1 MPASS
6 PNASAIE
13 RVIRPRSG
21 LAAIDMAELWRY
33 RELFWQL
40 AWRNVLIRYKQ
51 TLLGVAWAVLQPLLT
66 VAIGAVVFGRLANL
80 PSNGVPYVLLT
91 FAALLPWQYFSN
103 AMTESSN
110 SLIASQNMITKVYFP
125 RLIIP
130 GSAVMSGMIDFL
142 ISLVLLFL
150 LMLYHQT
157 ALTPR
162 LLLLPFFFLY
172 TTMAAMAVGMWL
184 SALNVK
190 YRDVKHVVPFLTR
203 MGLYVTPV
211 FFSISLIPQK
221 WLMLAYTLNP
231 MVGAVE
237 GFRWCILGEQ
247 FEPYW
252 PGMTASVAVV
262 GLLLITGAYYFRT
275 TEKTFA
281 DVI

>member
-1 MPASS
+1 MAST
-6 PNASAIE
+6 PVNPVNYE
-13 RVIRPRSG
+13 RIIRPRNG
-21 LAAIDMAELWRY
+21 LAAMDLAELWRY

-51 TLLGVAWAVLQPLLT
+51 TLLGIAWAILQPLLT
-66 VAIGAVVFGRLANL
+66 VLVFSFVFGRLAKL
-80 PSNGVPYVLLT
+80 PSDGVPYAVLT

-103 AMTESSN
+103 AMSESSN

-130 GSAVMSGMIDFL
+130 GSAVLSGAIDFL
-142 ISLVLLFL
+142 ISLVLLV
-150 LMLYHQT
+150 LMMFYYQVSFSHK
-157 ALTPR
+157 
-162 LLLLPFFFLY
+162 LLLLPFFFLF
-172 TTMAAMAVGMWL
+172 TTMAALAVGLWL

-203 MGLYVTPV
+203 LGLYATPV
-211 FFSISLIPQK
+211 GFSLSIVPEK
-221 WLMLAYTLNP
+221 WLMWFYTLNP

-237 GFRWCILGEQ
+237 GFRWCILGDQ
-247 FEPYW
+247 FEPHW
-252 PGMTASVAVV
+252 PGMAASTAVCVV
-262 GLLLITGAYYFRT
+262 MLISGAYYFRT